1 MTDTPREGAAPTGE
15 PAAPPLLNIANI
27 LTMVRIALVPV
38 FIWFL
43 VLDTDGQVFGAGTA
57 EANNGG
63 WRWAAAGVFALAV
76 LTDKIDGDLARS
88 RNLVTDFGKIADP
101 IADKLLIGA
110 GLVMLSL
117 LGELPW
123 WVTVVILAR
132 ELGVTVLRMVV
143 IRYGVMPASRGGKLK
158 TVLQSAGL
166 QLMLL
171 PLVVLAS
178 WLADVAFWIMILALV
193 VTVVTG
199 VDYLISAIR
208 MRSRVR
214 RDRADAP
221 GPGRAGEPSDG

>member
-1 MTDTPREGAAPTGE
+1 MTDTPRERAAQAGR
-15 PAAPPLLNIANI
+15 PAEPPLLNIANI

-38 FIWFL
+38 FVWFL
-43 VLDTDGQVFGAGTA
+43 VLDAQGQLFAGSA
-57 EANNGG
+57 EATNGG

-123 WVTVVILAR
+123 WVTIVILAR

-166 QLMLL
+166 LLMLL
-171 PLVVLAS
+171 PLVVFAA

-208 MRSRVR
+208 MRRGVR
-214 RDRADAP
+214 LD
-221 GPGRAGEPSDG
+221 RAGEEPTEDRGEKRHG

>member
-1 MTDTPREGAAPTGE
+1 MTDTPRENAATAE
-15 PAAPPLLNIANI
+15 PPLLNIANI

-43 VLDTDGQVFGAGTA
+43 VMDTEGSLFGGDA
-57 EANNGG
+57 EATNGG
-63 WRWAAAGVFALAV
+63 WRWAAAGVFAVAV

-110 GLVMLSL
+110 GLIMLSL
-117 LGELPW
+117 FAELPW
-123 WVTVVILAR
+123 WVTIVILVR
-132 ELGVTVLRMVV
+132 ELGVTVLRMAV

-171 PLVVLAS
+171 PLVVIAG

-193 VTVVTG
+193 VTVITG
-199 VDYLISAIR
+199 VDYLISALK
-208 MRSRVR
+208 MRRRVR
-214 RDRADAP
+214 GQRADEHKTGDANP
-221 GPGRAGEPSDG
+221 THHG

>member
-1 MTDTPREGAAPTGE
+1 MTDTPRERAAGAGQRTE
-15 PAAPPLLNIANI
+15 PPLLNIANV

-43 VLDTDGQVFGAGTA
+43 VLDTQGQVFGPGSV
-57 EANNGG
+57 EASNGG

-166 QLMLL
+166 LLMLL
-171 PLVVLAS
+171 PLVVFAS

-199 VDYLISAIR
+199 FDYLFSAIR
-208 MRSRVR
+208 MRRRVR
-214 RDRADAP
+214 KE
-221 GPGRAGEPSDG
+221 RAGSADPAREPDHD

>member
-1 MTDTPREGAAPTGE
+1 MTDTPRDTSAQTGQ
-15 PAAPPLLNIANI
+15 APLLNIANI

-43 VLDTDGQVFGAGTA
+43 LLDSEGDVFGGGA
-57 EANNGG
+57 EPTNGG
-63 WRWAAAGVFALAV
+63 WRWAAAVVFAVAV
-76 LTDKIDGDLARS
+76 LTDKIDGDLARA

-110 GLVMLSL
+110 GLIMLSL
-117 LGELPW
+117 LSELPW
-123 WVTVVILAR
+123 WVTIVILVR
-132 ELGVTVLRMVV
+132 ELGVTVLRIAV

-171 PLVVLAS
+171 PLVVLAG

-193 VTVVTG
+193 VTVITG
-199 VDYLISAIR
+199 VDYLISALK
-208 MRSRVR
+208 MRRSVRASRASGTEASH
-214 RDRADAP
+214 RDSH
-221 GPGRAGEPSDG
+221 G